1 MNFSI
6 KKFAAL
12 SAAIAVAVS
21 ASGCK
26 ENSADGS
33 SSEGSP
39 ENTSVNVP
47 AEAVQ
52 ISSEDMFTD
61 RDKTSDYDENSAVS
75 IRLNGNSADVSSD
88 SVSVSDGTV
97 TIKKEGSYIISGT
110 LTDGSIAVD
119 TDSSSKVQLILN
131 GCDIT
136 CKTSAAIYVKQ
147 ADKVFVT
154 LASETENTLSTTDA
168 FTAIDDNNI
177 DAVIFSKDDL
187 TFNGSGKLT
196 INSAEGHGIVSKDD
210 LVFTGGDYE
219 ITSSGHGLSGKD
231 SVRVSDGKFTLET
244 EKDGVHADNSEDMS
258 LGFIYIG
265 GGEFNVKSGGDGF
278 DSSSV
283 LQIEGGTFT
292 LTSGGGSENAEAH
305 FDQMFGRTPGS
316 ASTSQEQQEQD
327 ETASAKGFKASESLV
342 VNGGTI
348 TADCADDCLHSNGS
362 AAVNGGS
369 LTLSSGDDGIHA
381 DENTSVNGGTITVL
395 KSYEGIEGLS
405 IDINGGEISLK
416 ASDDG
421 INAAGGNDGSGFGGR
436 NQDGFGASSDSYVKI
451 TGGKLVINADGDGV
465 DSNGNLYV
473 SGGETYVSGPTN
485 NGNGALDYN
494 GTAEITGGIFV
505 AAGSSGMAQNFG
517 ASSTQGSILVNA
529 QSSTTDPVVLKDESG
544 KEILSFTPEKT
555 YNSVV
560 VSCPEIEKG
569 KTYTLSMCGTDTTV
583 EMTDIIY
590 GASGGMGGGGRPG
603 GDFGGNKPGGMG
615 GGRGEKPAGEVPQM
629 QGGEAP
635 DFPDKNSDSSS
646 ETNA

>member
-1 MNFSI
+1 MRRMAMTIGI
-6 KKFAAL
+6 KKIAAL
-12 SAAIAVAVS
+12 SAALAVAAS

-26 ENSADGS
+26 EKTTDGS
-33 SSEGSP
+33 SSDGSSG
-39 ENTSVNVP
+39 NTSVTVP

-52 ISSEDMFTD
+52 MSSDDMFTD
-61 RDKTSDYDENSAVS
+61 RDKDADYDENSAFS
-75 IRLNGNSADVSSD
+75 IKLNGASADVRSD
-88 SVSVSDGTV
+88 SVSVSGGTV
-97 TIKKEGSYIISGT
+97 TIKKEGDYIISGT
-110 LTDGSIAVD
+110 LSDGSIVVD
-119 TDSSSKVQLILN
+119 TDSSSKVRLILD

-154 LASETENTLSTTDA
+154 LASGTENSLSTTDA
-168 FTAIDDNNI
+168 FTTIDDNNI

-187 TFNGSGKLT
+187 TFNGNGKLT
-196 INSAEGHGIVSKDD
+196 VNSPNGHGIVSKDD
-210 LVFTGGDYE
+210 LVFTGGGYE

-231 SVRVSDGKFTLET
+231 SVRVSDGSFVLET
-244 EKDGVHADNSEDMS
+244 EKDGVHAENSEDMS
-258 LGFIYIG
+258 LGFIYIE

-283 LQIEGGTFT
+283 LQIESGTFT
-292 LTSGGGSENAEAH
+292 VTSGGGSENAEAH
-305 FDQMFGRTPGS
+305 FDEMFGRNQG
-316 ASTSQEQQEQD
+316 AAGVAQEQE
-327 ETASAKGFKASESLV
+327 ETASVKGFKATASLV

-381 DENTSVNGGTITVL
+381 DENTSVNGGTITIL
-395 KSYEGIEGLS
+395 KSYEGVEGLS
-405 IDINGGEISLK
+405 VDINGGEITLK

-421 INAAGGNDGSGFGGR
+421 INAAGGNDMSGFGR
-436 NQDGFGASSDSYVKI
+436 QNQDSFGGSSDSYVKI
-451 TGGKLVINADGDGV
+451 TGGKLVVNADGDGV

-485 NGNGALDYN
+485 SGNGALDYG

-517 ASSTQGSILVNA
+517 EGSTQGAILVNS
-529 QSSTTDPVVLKDESG
+529 QSSTADPIVLKDENG

-603 GDFGGNKPGGMG
+603 GDFGGGNKPGGMG
-615 GGRGEKPAGEVPQM
+615 GGRGAMPDN
-629 QGGEAP
+629 GEAP
-635 DFPDKNSDSSS
+635 QMPDG
-646 ETNA
+646 EMPQLQGG

>member
-1 MNFSI
+1 M

-12 SAAIAVAVS
+12 SAALAVAVS

-26 ENSADGS
+26 EKTADGS

-39 ENTSVNVP
+39 ENTSVTVP

-61 RDKTSDYDENSAVS
+61 RDKNSDYDKNSAVS
-75 IRLNGNSADVSSD
+75 IRLNGTSADVNSD
-88 SVSVSDGTV
+88 SVSVSGGTV
-97 TIKKEGSYIISGT
+97 TIKKEGSYIISGA
-110 LTDGSIAVD
+110 LTDGSIVVD

-154 LASETENTLSTTDA
+154 LASGTENALSTTDA
-168 FTAIDDNNI
+168 FTAVDDNNI

-258 LGFIYIG
+258 LGFIYIE

-292 LTSGGGSENAEAH
+292 VTSGGGSENAEAH
-305 FDQMFGRTPGS
+305 FDAMFGRNPGS

-327 ETASAKGFKASESLV
+327 ETSSVKGFKASESLV

-381 DENTSVNGGTITVL
+381 DENTSVNGGTITIL
-395 KSYEGIEGLS
+395 KSYEGVEGLS
-405 IDINGGEISLK
+405 IDINGGEITLK

-436 NQDGFGASSDSYVKI
+436 NQDSFGASSDSYVKI

-485 NGNGALDYN
+485 SGNGALDYN

-569 KTYTLSMCGTDTTV
+569 KTYTISMCGTDTTV

-590 GASGGMGGGGRPG
+590 GASGGMGGGRPG

-615 GGRGEKPAGEVPQM
+615 GGRGEKPAGEMPQM
-629 QGGEAP
+629 QGGEVP